1 MYPKAH
7 KLSENILVQEDAT
20 TEEDASLASVRGG
33 AGFEQRLRQLL
44 EAADQVR
51 TRAALLAAESQLA
64 GNRVCSREGDARW
77 SCRLWSASRRPL
89 PLTYGWGT
97 DGRSPTEMDPQE

>member
-7 KLSENILVQEDAT
+7 KLSENIQVQEDAT
-20 TEEDASLASVRGG
+20 TEEDASLASERGG

-44 EAADQVR
+44 EATDQMR
-51 TRAALLAAESQLA
+51 TRAALAAAESQLT

-77 SCRLWSASRRPL
+77 SCRLWSASRRRL
-89 PLTYGWGT
+89 PLTYGEGQ
-97 DGRSPTEMDPQE
+97 MV

>member
-1 MYPKAH
+1 MYPTAY
-7 KLSENILVQEDAT
+7 KLSENIRVQEDAT
-20 TEEDASLASVRGG
+20 TEEDVSPTFVRGG

-51 TRAALLAAESQLA
+51 TRAALLAAESQLT

-77 SCRLWSASRRPL
+77 SCQLWSASRRPL
-89 PLTYGWGT
+89 PLTHGGVQ
-97 DGRSPTEMDPQE
+97 MV